1 MSIQNYPNEAKITKM
16 ITGTYN
22 LIADP
27 SWSLAQFQEVR
38 LECDTTLGPVTIN
51 LPAISTLAQS
61 TNLKL
66 FVVDATGNSGTN
78 NITINAGATGLP
90 PVSDTFD
97 DSTTTSLILHTD
109 GSSVSIQNITANQWI
124 AVESISAG
132 GVNLDF
138 VLESG
143 PFTPNSLSALLVST
157 TTISSTLPVLDFDI
171 YNFVAS
177 VQISGNSVY
186 AEIMGFISVTPG
198 KIVGL
203 GSQKGIFYSNDEFIA
218 GYPIRT
224 TTPLTNGGLVTD
236 TTSGP
241 VPFATP
247 VNFASVII
255 DNNILTTDDYFLTLL
270 LDGGGAFDFDTIASV
285 EMEVFIEKGATVTY
299 TPA

>member
-1 MSIQNYPNEAKITKM
+1 M

-27 SWSLAQFQEVR
+27 SWALTQLQEVR

-66 FVVDATGNSGTN
+66 FIVDVTANANVN
-78 NITINAGATGLP
+78 NITINAGSTGLP

-97 DSTTTSLILHTD
+97 DSTTTTLVLNKD
-109 GSSVSIQNITANQWI
+109 GSSVSIQNITSTQWI

-138 VLESG
+138 VVESG
-143 PFTPNSLSALLVST
+143 PFTPNSQSALLVST
-157 TTISSTLPVLDFDI
+157 TTISSPLVGLDFDI

-203 GSQKGIFYSNDEFIA
+203 GSQKGIFNSNDESIA
-218 GYPIRT
+218 GYPIQT

-247 VNFASVII
+247 VNLATVIL
-255 DNNILTTDDYFLTLL
+255 DNQILTTDDYFLTLL
-270 LDGGGAFDFDTIASV
+270 LDGGGAFDFDTSASV
-285 EMEVFIEKGATVTY
+285 QMEVFIEKGATVTY